1 MSITLFYIVRI
12 SMAVGNWFTGGG
24 GGGVCVR
31 VCVLGRKV
39 FFIV

>member
-24 GGGVCVR
+24 GGVCVR